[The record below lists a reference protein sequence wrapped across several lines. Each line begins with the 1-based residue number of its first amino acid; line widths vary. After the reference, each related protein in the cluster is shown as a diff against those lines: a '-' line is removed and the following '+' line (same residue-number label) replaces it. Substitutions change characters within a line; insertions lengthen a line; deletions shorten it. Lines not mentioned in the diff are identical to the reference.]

1 MKLPFY
7 LVVFLCF
14 CVSSITSAQNRSVS
28 HHSISYYIDSEKGD
42 DLNSGTNKNSAWRS
56 FHPLSHIHLHPGD
69 AVRFKRGSSFT
80 GPFVIN
86 DSGTPANYI
95 IISDYGSASDPA
107 PSFTNPV
114 FKEDN
119 YGNCI
124 RVKGSYVVV
133 ENLYCHSTAA
143 YQPIEYNGSGW
154 VVWEMGAIHID
165 SSAEHCIVRNNEIK
179 DCVAGIRSNGQH
191 AIIEHNYIHDCNRVL
206 KEWTWGPLGIWL
218 GADWQE
224 VRYNRV
230 FNYSAVDPRIG
241 WGPDSYGS
249 GADGGAF
256 EIDDARFEKS
266 HIAIHHNYTK
276 DCQGFLEVT
285 WTDVKQNPAYKN
297 FQIHHNV
304 SDDYQ
309 QFVAMWRGENCYIE
323 NNTIIRRKVNANDWG
338 VFNITQRNSKNYVRN
353 NIVVTEKDVMIFN
366 VGRKGTAK
374 PNTIISNNLYFAADG
389 KMNIGKEG
397 PGDSA
402 VFADPLFKNY
412 KNATSAADFTII
424 KGSAAIDKGLL
435 LSYETDFLNNRI
447 KDGKPDLGAFEF
459 QQTIDKKAAVKKLPV
474 DYVDP
479 FIGTANQK
487 QGVVNWKNGETFPGA
502 VVPWGMVSVSPH
514 NVPGS
519 KSGYRKDAPYLY
531 GFGNVHLSG
540 VGCSDL
546 GNVVLM
552 PGAGTIRV
560 EPEKYKSLFGDEEA
574 GAGFYKTVLRPS
586 GIVSEITATTH
597 TSISKFDFTTSD
609 SNAFVLLDAS
619 VTLNE
624 HFMPA
629 PGYVKLISKNKVVG
643 WTESGHF
650 CGAPD
655 QTQRV
660 YFFAQFSE
668 PADSAGTWI
677 DKNISGGN
685 EQSGKGVGAFFSFK
699 NARNKIIY
707 VKVGVSYVS
716 IANAELNLRTEQPG
730 WDFQAVKKRA
740 RETWNKYLSRIEVK
754 GGTESE
760 KTIFYSALYHMLLH
774 PSVFSDV
781 NGEYLA
787 MGHTRI
793 KKTKPGSDF
802 YHVFSLWDTWRNL
815 HVFLSLFYP
824 ERQRDMV
831 ASLLDMYKENGWL
844 PKWELAGN
852 DAHVMVG
859 DPGGNVLLETY
870 ANGMHDIDLNLAF
883 KAMAHNATDTINNP
897 IRPGLQQY
905 LSLHYVPANVK
916 GSVSMSLEYCMADHS
931 VSQMAKLLGRKKDYE
946 LFYNRSQYY
955 KNLYDSSTGFFRPK
969 NADGTW
975 YEPFKPNEFKGTGFI
990 EGSAWNYLFFVPF
1003 DQKKLKELFG
1013 GERNYI
1019 SRLQQTF
1026 DTGQFVL
1033 YNEPDIAYPYLFH
1046 NVKKEA
1052 WRTQQEVHKA
1062 IEKNFNTGTGGLP
1075 GNDDCGTLSAWYVFS
1090 ALGFYPDLPASG
1102 NFAYGTPVF
1111 STVIFHLNNHYY
1123 KGKTFTIHYNKL
1135 SAKNIYLGSVKLN
1148 GSNHDNLM
1156 ITHSD
1161 IENGGDMHVEMRD
1174 KHGY

>member
-1 MKLPFY
+1 MKLPF
-7 LVVFLCF
+7 VFIVLACF
-14 CVSSITSAQNRSVS
+14 SMFSFAFGQNENATHNRPV
-28 HHSISYYIDSEKGD
+28 IYYIDSKNGND
-42 DLNSGTNKNSAWRS
+42 HNSGRNKNFPWKS
-56 FHPLSHIHLHPGD
+56 FSPLSRLHLHPGD

-80 GPFVIN
+80 GPLVIN
-86 DSGTPANYI
+86 DSGKPGKYI
-95 IISDYGSASDPA
+95 TISDYGNASDPA

-114 FKEDN
+114 FKKGN

-124 RVKGSYVVV
+124 RIKGSYVVI

-143 YQPIEYNGSGW
+143 YQPVEYTGAGW

-165 SSAEHCIVRNNEIK
+165 SSATYCMIRHNEIK

-191 AIIEHNYIHDCNRVL
+191 AVIEYNYIHDCNRVL

-224 VRYNRV
+224 VRHNRV

-241 WGPDSYGS
+241 WGPESYGS

-309 QFVAMWRGENCYIE
+309 QFIALWRGEGCHIE

-338 VFNITQRNSKNYVRN
+338 VFNITQRNSQNFVRN
-353 NIVVTEKDVMIFN
+353 NIIVTEKDIMIFN

-374 PNTIISNNLYFAADG
+374 PNTIISNNLYYTADG
-389 KMNIGKEG
+389 KLNMGKEG

-402 VFADPLFKNY
+402 VFSDPIFKNY
-412 KNATSAADFTII
+412 EHASRAEDFNIR
-424 KGSAAIDKGLL
+424 KGSAAIDKGLPIDYL
-435 LSYETDFLNNRI
+435 IDFSNHAIPRV
-447 KDGKPDLGAFEF
+447 KPDIGAFEF
-459 QQTIDKKAAVKKLPV
+459 QSTANKKTAAHKSPA
-474 DYVDP
+474 DYADP

-487 QGVVNWKNGETFPGA
+487 EGVVNWKNGETFPGA
-502 VVPWGMVSVSPH
+502 VLPWGMVSVSPH

-519 KSGYRKDAPYLY
+519 KSGYRKGAPYLY

-546 GNVVLM
+546 GNVLLM
-552 PGAGTIRV
+552 PGSGSVRTG
-560 EPEKYKSLFGDEEA
+560 PENYKSAYSDEAASA
-574 GAGFYKTVLRPS
+574 GYYKTVLRPS
-586 GIVSEITATTH
+586 GIIAEMTATTH
-597 TSISKFDFTTSD
+597 STISRYDFSATD
-609 SNAFVLLDAS
+609 SNAYVLIDAS

-629 PGYVKLISKNKVVG
+629 PGYVKVLSKNKIAG

-650 CGAPD
+650 CGAPN

-660 YFFAQFSE
+660 YFVAVFSE
-668 PADSAGTWI
+668 NADATGTWI
-677 DKNISGGN
+677 NNNISAAT
-685 EQSGKGVGAFFSFK
+685 EQSGKGVGAFLSFK
-699 NARNKIIY
+699 KERNKIIY

-716 IANAELNLRTEQPG
+716 LANAELNLRTEQPG
-730 WDFQAVKKRA
+730 WDFPGVMQRA
-740 RETWNKYLSRIEVK
+740 RETWNKYLSRIEVQ
-754 GGTESE
+754 GGTESQ
-760 KTIFYSALYHMLLH
+760 KTIFYTALYHMLLH
-774 PSVFSDV
+774 PSVFSDA
-781 NGEYLA
+781 NGEYQS
-787 MGHTRI
+787 MGHGRI

-815 HVFLSLFYP
+815 HVFLTLFYP

-831 ASLLDMYKENGWL
+831 ASLLDMYKESGWL

-859 DPGGNVLLETY
+859 DPAGNFLLETY
-870 ANGMHDIDLNLAF
+870 ANGIREFDPEFAF
-883 KAMAHNATDTINNP
+883 KAMAHNATDTVNNP
-897 IRPGLQQY
+897 IRPNLQQY
-905 LSLHYVPANVK
+905 LSLHYVPANVR
-916 GSVSMSLEYCMADHS
+916 GSVSMSLEYCMADYS
-931 VSQMAKLLGRKKDYE
+931 VAQMAKLAGRKKDYE

-955 KNLYDSSTGFFRPK
+955 KNLYDTSTGFFRPK

-975 YEPFKPNEFKGTGFI
+975 YEPFNPNEFKGTGFI

-1003 DQKKLKELFG
+1003 DQQGLKELFG
-1013 GERNYI
+1013 GEKNYI
-1019 SRLQQTF
+1019 NRLQQTF

-1046 NVKKEA
+1046 HVKNDA

-1062 IEKNFNTGTGGLP
+1062 IEKNFNTGVGGLP

-1102 NFAYGTPVF
+1102 NFSLGTPVF
-1111 STVIFHLNNHYY
+1111 SKVIFHLNNNYY
-1123 KGKTFTIHYNKL
+1123 KGKTFTVHYNNL
-1135 SAKNIYLGSVKLN
+1135 SALNIYLGSVKLN
-1148 GSNHDNLM
+1148 GRNHDNIM

-1161 IENGGDMHVEMRD
+1161 IENGGMMNVEMKD
-1174 KHGY
+1174 QH